1 MNVCAQCG
9 SGSRDRD
16 GICAGCG
23 APWPLESA
31 EHTADQ
37 NSARHASSFANLPR
51 KISSFGLVEVRPKQ
65 VWVAV
70 LLALTSGPL
79 GLFYCTTTG
88 AIVMLIA
95 SIPLYILFG
104 QASVFITMPIC
115 AFWAWKAAKEASS
128 IFD

>member
-9 SGSRDRD
+9 SGSRDKD

-23 APWPLESA
+23 TAWPLELPDQAANQSA
-31 EHTADQ
+31 TK
-37 NSARHASSFANLPR
+37 HASSFHNLPG
-51 KISSFGLVEVRPKQ
+51 KISSAGLMEVRPKL

-79 GLFYCTTTG
+79 GLLYCTVPG
-88 AIVMLIA
+88 AIVMLFA
-95 SIPLYILFG
+95 SVLLYIVFG
-104 QASVFITMPIC
+104 QASTLIVLPIC
-115 AFWAWKAAKEASS
+115 ALWAWKAARESAS